1 MSLDGKIALI
11 TGATGGIGS
20 AAVRLFVAKGATVIA
35 TDLDAKLLDTL
46 AASQP
51 VGKVVTVA
59 GDITEE
65 AFNARL
71 VDLALEKFGRLDVA
85 FLNAGIG
92 GTLAPTHDYPT
103 EMFEKIMRIN
113 CTSVFFGLKYA
124 LKAMLGGGGG
134 SIICT
139 SSVQGLQACGYTPG
153 YTAAKHAVMGM
164 VRNAALEYARH
175 NIRVNAVNPGAT
187 DTNMMQVVADTL
199 GHGNPDKI
207 RSGFE
212 ASVPMG
218 RYARPEDIASMVA
231 YLASDESGYI
241 TGMPH
246 VVAGGMTTHWCAP
259 MQVPVN

>member
-1 MSLDGKIALI
+1 MSLEGKIALV
-11 TGATGGIGS
+11 TGATGGIG
-20 AAVRLFVAKGATVIA
+20 AATVRLFVARGATVIA
-35 TDLDAKLLDTL
+35 TDLDAKLLDALAGSLPADKIITL
-46 AASQP
+46 
-51 VGKVVTVA
+51 A

-65 AFNARL
+65 ALNSRL
-71 VDLALEKFGRLDVA
+71 VDLALEKFGRLDIA

-92 GTLAPTHDYPT
+92 GELAPTHDYST
-103 EMFEKIMRIN
+103 AMFEKIMRIN

-124 LKAMLGGGGG
+124 LRAMLGGNGG

-153 YTAAKHAVMGM
+153 YTAAKHAVMGL

-199 GHGNPDKI
+199 GHGNPEKV
-207 RSGFE
+207 RNAFE

-231 YLASDESGYI
+231 YLAADESAYI

-246 VVAGGMTTHWCAP
+246 VVAGGMTTHWCTP
-259 MQVPVN
+259 MQLPVN